1 MAYECEDSDY
11 ICMDSALGFVF
22 SAQSAVPMG
31 CYSTHILLS
40 EGTTIVSLTAGNQQD
55 IGEEKGRS
63 LIQSLQKSITSM
75 TSMNIWPTFNCALA
89 TMIHA
94 IEKIN
99 LNVTFQSNVSTGTFI
114 KKSVLILVYS
124 SYITRNTNSF

>member
-1 MAYECEDSDY
+1 MAYECVDSEY
-11 ICMDSALGFVF
+11 ICMDSALGFIF

-40 EGTTIVSLTAGNQQD
+40 EGTTIVSLISGNQQA
-55 IGEEKGRS
+55 IGEEKCRS

-94 IEKIN
+94 VEKLN
-99 LNVTFQSNVSTGTFI
+99 LNVTFQRNITPGTFI
-114 KKSVLILVYS
+114 KKSVLILV
-124 SYITRNTNSF
+124 R